1 MPRVAREK
9 SSTGVYHVILRGH
22 NQQPIFKEEEDA
34 QRFLHTLEKYQ
45 KSGDYLVF
53 AYCLMANHV
62 HLLIKEEQT
71 ELGTIMKR
79 IGASFVYWYNKKHER
94 CGNLFQDRFRSE
106 AVEDEAYFLT
116 VLRYIH
122 QNPVKAGLV
131 EEPASYSWSSYREYL
146 REYLGERKMIEVD
159 YVLGLF
165 HPQREKAIT
174 AFREFHNTSE
184 SAPCL
189 EVIDEKRVYKDDE
202 AAKLIKE
209 LCSVSCCSKLKA
221 AGEAEMSSHL
231 KLLKEQGLST
241 RQIAR
246 LTGINRRAI
255 LKA

>member
-22 NQQPIFKEEEDA
+22 NQQPIFKDDEDA
-34 QRFLHTLEKYQ
+34 WRFLHTLEKYQ

-62 HLLIKEEQT
+62 HLLIKEEQA

-79 IGASFVYWYNKKHER
+79 IGVSFVYWYNRKYER

-106 AVEDEAYFLT
+106 PVEDEQYLLT

-131 EEPASYSWSSYREYL
+131 EEPASYRWNSYREYL
-146 REYLGERKMIEVD
+146 GEQKMIEAD
-159 YVLGLF
+159 YLLGIF
-165 HPQREKAIT
+165 YPQQEKAIA

-189 EVIDEKRVYKDDE
+189 EIFDEKKVYKDDE
-202 AAKLIKE
+202 AAELIKE
-209 LCSVSCCSKLKA
+209 LCSVSCCSELQG
-221 AGEAEMSSHL
+221 AGEAEMSSYL

-246 LTGINRRAI
+246 LTGISRRTI

>member
-34 QRFLHTLEKYQ
+34 RRFLHILEKYQ

-62 HLLIKEEQT
+62 HLLIKEEQA

-79 IGASFVYWYNKKHER
+79 IGVSFVYWYNQKYER

-106 AVEDEAYFLT
+106 AVEDEQYFLT

-131 EEPASYSWSSYREYL
+131 EELASYNWTSYREYL
-146 REYLGERKMIEVD
+146 GELNMIEAD
-159 YVLGLF
+159 YVLGIF
-165 HPQREKAIT
+165 HPLREKAVA
-174 AFREFHNTSE
+174 AFRDFHNTNENVS
-184 SAPCL
+184 CL
-189 EVIDEKRVYKDDE
+189 EIVDQKRSYKDDE
-202 AAKLIKE
+202 AVELIKE
-209 LCSVSCCSKLKA
+209 LCSVSCCSELKA
-221 AGEAEMSSHL
+221 AREGELSCHL
-231 KLLKEQGLST
+231 RLLKEQGLST

-246 LTGINRRAI
+246 LTGISRRII

>member
-131 EEPASYSWSSYREYL
+131 EEPASYKWNSYREYL
-146 REYLGERKMIEVD
+146 GELNMIEAD
-159 YVLGLF
+159 YVLGIF
-165 HPQREKAIT
+165 HPQREKALT
-174 AFREFHNTSE
+174 EFEDFHKVIENVS
-184 SAPCL
+184 CL
-189 EVIDEKRVYKDDE
+189 EIVEEKRSYKDDE
-202 AAKLIKE
+202 AAELIKV
-209 LCSVSCCSKLKA
+209 LCSVSCSSELKA
-221 AGEAEMSSHL
+221 AGETEMSDHL
-231 KLLKEQGLST
+231 KRLKEQGLST

-246 LTGINRRAI
+246 LTGISRRTI

>member
-22 NQQPIFKEEEDA
+22 NQQLIFKEEEDA
-34 QRFLHTLEKYQ
+34 RRFLHILEKYQ
-45 KSGDYLVF
+45 KTGDYLVF
-53 AYCLMANHV
+53 AYCLMTNHV
-62 HLLIKEEQT
+62 HLLIKEEKA

-79 IGASFVYWYNKKHER
+79 IGTSFVYWYNRKYER

-106 AVEDEAYFLT
+106 TVEDEQYFLT

-131 EEPASYSWSSYREYL
+131 QEPASYKWNSYREYL
-146 REYLGERKMIEVD
+146 GELNMIEAD
-159 YVLGLF
+159 YVLGIF

-174 AFREFHNTSE
+174 EFEDFHKVIENAS
-184 SAPCL
+184 CL
-189 EVIDEKRVYKDDE
+189 EIVEERRSYKDEE
-202 AAKLIKE
+202 AVELIKA
-209 LCSVSCCSKLKA
+209 LCSVSCCSELMA
-221 AGEAEMSSHL
+221 AGKAEISSHL
-231 KLLKEQGLST
+231 KRLKEQGLST

-246 LTGINRRAI
+246 LTGISRRII

>member
-34 QRFLHTLEKYQ
+34 RRFLHILEKYQ
-45 KSGDYLVF
+45 KTGDYLVF
-53 AYCLMANHV
+53 AYCLMANHI
-62 HLLIKEEQT
+62 HLLIKEEQV

-79 IGASFVYWYNKKHER
+79 IGTSFVYWYNRKYER

-106 AVEDEAYFLT
+106 AVEDEQYFLT

-131 EEPASYSWSSYREYL
+131 EEPASYKWNSYREYL
-146 REYLGERKMIEVD
+146 GELNIIEAD
-159 YVLGLF
+159 YVLGIF
-165 HPQREKAIT
+165 HPQREKAL
-174 AFREFHNTSE
+174 AAYMDFHNKIENAS
-184 SAPCL
+184 CL
-189 EVIDEKRVYKDDE
+189 EIVEEKRSYKDDE
-202 AAKLIKE
+202 ASELIKT
-209 LCSVSCCSKLKA
+209 LCSVSCCSELKE
-221 AGEAEMSSHL
+221 AGEAKMSNHL

-246 LTGINRRAI
+246 LTGISRRII